1 MAAVCLRMTTLA
13 ANHDLPCLY
22 SRHTDPHIGLLHRG
36 TEKLIEYKTYLQARR
51 ELCGITGGAMSETFH
66 AGGWEGV
73 GTGKITTSACIYR
86 V

>member
-22 SRHTDPHIGLLHRG
+22 SLHTDPHIGLLHRG

-51 ELCGITGGAMSETFH
+51 ELCGIILGGTMGKAFH
-66 AGGWEGV
+66 AGGWEGMV
-73 GTGKITTSACIYR
+73 LGKVTCIY
-86 V
+86 